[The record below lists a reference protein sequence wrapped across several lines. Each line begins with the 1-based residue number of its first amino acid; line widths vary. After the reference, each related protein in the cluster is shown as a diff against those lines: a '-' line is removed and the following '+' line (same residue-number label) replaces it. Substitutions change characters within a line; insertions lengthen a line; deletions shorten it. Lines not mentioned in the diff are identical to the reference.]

1 MIDHEECRAAC
12 FVVKLLT
19 VGRIKLHMP
28 IQLSQLK
35 WICIADASQHATPYM
50 PDIYIKHT
58 HTPPR
63 LHPKTNTFEFASVA
77 CRHAKTKTKR
87 LCTREM
93 EKMIEHVSQEHSETG
108 KGRLGS
114 LFCLIQCKRRHYITS
129 CIIATRNW
137 SHRQS
142 HEILHI
148 QTLAGHPRCSFDKY
162 DYNINVFSVSSVSSQ
177 LIFPC
182 PLHWTESTDVSW
194 MVWLD
199 SARLVDVLWISHC
212 YFPDI
217 CGLGHA

>member
-1 MIDHEECRAAC
+1 MPPHICR
-12 FVVKLLT
+12 
-19 VGRIKLHMP
+19 
-28 IQLSQLK
+28 
-35 WICIADASQHATPYM
+35 
-50 PDIYIKHT
+50 IYIYIYIYIIIYIHT

-87 LCTREM
+87 LCPREM
-93 EKMIEHVSQEHSETG
+93 EKMIEHVSQEHPETG
-108 KGRLGS
+108 KGRLRS

-162 DYNINVFSVSSVSSQ
+162 DHNINVSSVSSVSSQ